1 VIRKIAQVLF
11 TSWAAFWFVAIM
23 IVLSPFTVIPRLIS
37 DKLIKFSY
45 FFARVWVFLWS
56 YISFI
61 WFKTHGRDLIQKGQ
75 PYIFTISHTSFL
87 DAPAIPI
94 ASPVPLKGLGKKELA
109 KIPIFGFVTSTFAVW
124 VDRSSEESRK
134 KSVQKLI
141 ENLKSGISILV
152 APEGTRNDTAD
163 PLLPFFNGPFRLAI
177 ETGIPI
183 MPLIIYNAKRLMPK
197 GQLRVRPGTIHNY
210 FLPAIS
216 TQNMTMDDLPALKEQ
231 VYEIM
236 KLKIIELDQQN
247 KH

>member
-1 VIRKIAQVLF
+1 MIRKIAQVLF

-23 IVLSPFTVIPRLIS
+23 IAFSPFTVIPRLIS
-37 DKLIKFSY
+37 PKLMKFSY
-45 FFARVWVFLWS
+45 FFARVWVFMWS

-61 WFKTHGRDLIQKGQ
+61 RFKTHGRNLIQKGQ

-87 DAPAIPI
+87 DAPAIPM

-109 KIPIFGFVTSTFAVW
+109 KIPIFGFVASTFAVW

-134 KSVQKLI
+134 KSVEKLVA
-141 ENLKSGISILV
+141 NLKNGVSIMV
-152 APEGTRNDTAD
+152 APEGTRNDSAD

-177 ETGIPI
+177 ETGMPI

-197 GQLRVRPGTIHNY
+197 GQLGLKPGTIYNY
-210 FLPAIS
+210 FLPAIP
-216 TQNMTMDDLPALKEQ
+216 TENLTMDDLPALKEQ
-231 VYEIM
+231 VYEKM
-236 KLKIIELDQQN
+236 KLKIMQLDQQN

>member
-1 VIRKIAQVLF
+1 VIKKIAQVLF
-11 TSWAAFWFVAIM
+11 TSWAAFWFVTIM

-37 DKLIKFSY
+37 DKFIKFSY
-45 FFARVWVFLWS
+45 FFARVWVFMWS

-61 WFKTHGRDLIQKGQ
+61 WFKTHGRELIQKGQ

-134 KSVQKLI
+134 KSVQKLVN
-141 ENLKSGISILV
+141 NLKNGVSIMV
-152 APEGTRNDTAD
+152 APEGTRNDTSD
-163 PLLPFFNGPFRLAI
+163 SLLPFFNGPFRLAI

-197 GQLRVRPGTIHNY
+197 GQLGLKPGTIHNY

-216 TQNMTMDDLPALKEQ
+216 TQNMTMDDLPALKAQ

-236 KLKIIELDQQN
+236 KLKIMELDQQN